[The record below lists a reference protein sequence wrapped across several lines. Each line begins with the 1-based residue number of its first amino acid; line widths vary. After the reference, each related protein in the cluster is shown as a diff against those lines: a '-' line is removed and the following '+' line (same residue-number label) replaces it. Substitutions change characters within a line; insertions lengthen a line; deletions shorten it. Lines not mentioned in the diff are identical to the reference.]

1 MDSSSTGTEA
11 TLQRRVR
18 QQQAVAD
25 FGARALECDD
35 LEALFRD
42 AAQTVATAVDAD
54 ACAVLEMSSDDTQF
68 LLRASH
74 GWSDEHDKPTT
85 ISVDSESHLG
95 YTLEATTPVVVDD
108 LRADERVTSSG
119 LLCEIDAVSGLS
131 VAIGPDEVPWGV
143 LGTYTTSKREFGEG
157 ETAFVE
163 SVGNVLASA
172 IERDRL
178 SRRHD
183 AAATVKDTIIE
194 TSPIGITIVDSDG
207 EIQFAND
214 RAEEIF
220 GRNKEQLTGLEFDD
234 PEWDEIDANG
244 EPRAADALPF
254 PRIIATETP
263 LYDQVSGVARPDGER
278 VWISVNGAPLYDNHG
293 DLDGVVFAI
302 EDITAQFLRDRALE
316 RYETIV
322 ETVYDGIYVLDDER
336 RFELVNDAFAEL
348 TGFSREEL
356 RGQHASVVFGDA
368 FESTEA
374 SQLEAANG
382 TRSSPFEET
391 IWTDT
396 NGTERLTIENRFTI
410 HQTASGTKRFGIIHD
425 ISERKQLETQLR
437 AERNLKDRILET
449 SPVGITLIDADGMN
463 VFANDR
469 AEELFGRSL
478 EELRTYVHDDDRWN
492 LVDEDGEALS
502 ESELPFTT
510 VKETGEPV
518 YDEILGIDQPN
529 GARVWLS
536 AHCSPLFDAEGTFD
550 GAVYALRDITD
561 QKRLESELEQTL
573 NRVTDA
579 FNAIDTDW
587 NFTYVNERAA
597 ELLNAEDRELV
608 GKNVWEAYPSAAGS
622 TFERQYRQ
630 AMETQE
636 TVTFEEYSPVADA
649 WLEVAVYPSET
660 GLSVYFRDISDR
672 KARER
677 RLKQFERIV
686 ETVHDGVYVTDGEG
700 TFVFVNDAFVSMAE
714 QTRQE
719 LLGSHSSVFFGDRF
733 VDTDEAEWHELV
745 AGERDSVEF
754 ETAVTGPG
762 GETHTVQNKFVP
774 LEMDGET
781 GRVGVT
787 RDITDRKARER
798 ALEESNERLEQFA
811 YAASHDL
818 QEPLRMVSSYLQ
830 LIDRRYT
837 DELDE
842 DGQEFIEFAVDGAE
856 RMREMIDGLLEF
868 SRVETRGE
876 PLEPVELDDVLADVR
891 RDLAVQ
897 IEEHDAEITAESLP
911 CVEGDGNQL
920 RQVFQNILSNAIEY
934 AGDDPPRIDVSAHR
948 AGSRWV
954 ISVSDEGIGIDP
966 DDVDRI
972 FGLFNRLHA
981 ASEHDGSGIGLTLCK
996 RIIERH
1002 GGRIWVDS
1010 EPGDGATFSFT
1021 LLAEGETE
1029 VNPPR

>member
-1 MDSSSTGTEA
+1 MDPSSTSTEA

-25 FGARALECDD
+25 LGRRALECDD

-42 AAQTVATAVDAD
+42 ATQTVATTLETDT
-54 ACAVLEMSSDDTQF
+54 CAVLEFVSGDSQF
-68 LLRASH
+68 LLRADH
-74 GWSDEHDKPTT
+74 GWSEEHDGRTT
-85 ISVDSESHLG
+85 IPVDSDTQLG

-108 LRADERVTSSG
+108 LRTDDRFTRPA
-119 LLCEIDAVSGLS
+119 LLRDLDAVSGLS
-131 VAIGPDEVPWGV
+131 VVIGLDEEPWGV
-143 LGTYTTSKREFGEG
+143 LGAYTTSKREFDEG

-172 IERDRL
+172 IERDRV
-178 SRRHD
+178 SRRRD
-183 AAATVKDTIIE
+183 AEETLKDAIIE

-207 EIQFAND
+207 EMQFAND

-220 GRNKEQLTGLEFDD
+220 GRSREQINGLRFDD
-234 PEWDEIDANG
+234 PEWDEIGVDG

-263 LYDQVSGVARPDGER
+263 LYDQVSGVKHRDGER
-278 VWISVNGAPLYDNHG
+278 VWISVNGAPLYDDHG

-302 EDITAQFLRDRALE
+302 EDITAQFLRDRTLE

-336 RFELVNDAFAEL
+336 RFELINDAFAEL

-356 RGQHASVVFGDA
+356 RGKHASVVFGDA

-374 SQLEAANG
+374 NQLEAADG
-382 TRSSPFEET
+382 TRSSTFEET

-396 NGTERLTIENRFTI
+396 NGMESLTVENRFTTQ
-410 HQTASGTKRFGIIHD
+410 QTERGTKRFGIIRD
-425 ISERKQLETQLR
+425 ISERKQLESALR

-469 AEELFGRSL
+469 AEELLGRSL
-478 EELRTYVHDDDRWN
+478 KELRTYVHDDERWS
-492 LVDEDGEALS
+492 LIDEDGESLS

-518 YDEILGIDQPN
+518 YDEVLGIDQPD
-529 GARVWLS
+529 GTRVWLS
-536 AHCSPLFDAEGTFD
+536 AHCSPLFDADGTFD
-550 GAVYALRDITD
+550 GAVYALRDLTE
-561 QKRLESELEQTL
+561 QKRLESELEQML
-573 NRVTDA
+573 NRITDA

-587 NFTYVNERAA
+587 NFTYVNERAS

-608 GKNVWEAYPSAAGS
+608 GKNVWEEYPSAVGS
-622 TFERQYRQ
+622 TFEREYRR

-636 TVTFEEYSPVADA
+636 TITFEEYSPVADA

-672 KARER
+672 KAREH

-686 ETVHDGVYVTDGEG
+686 ETVNDGVYVTDGEG
-700 TFVFVNDAFVSMAE
+700 TFVFVNDAFVSIAE
-714 QTRQE
+714 QTRE
-719 LLGSHSSVFFGDRF
+719 ALVGSHGSVFFGDRF
-733 VDTDEAEWHELV
+733 VDTDETEWRELV
-745 AGERDSVEF
+745 DGERDSVEF

-762 GETHTVQNKFVP
+762 GETLTVQNKFVP
-774 LEMDGET
+774 LEMNGET

-787 RDITDRKARER
+787 RDITHRKARER
-798 ALEESNERLEQFA
+798 ALKESNERLEQFA
-811 YAASHDL
+811 HAASHDL

-830 LIDRRYT
+830 LIEQRYA

-856 RMREMIDGLLEF
+856 RMRKMIDGLLEF

-934 AGDDPPRIDVSAHR
+934 AGDNAPRIDVSAHR
-948 AGSRWV
+948 AGSKWV

-966 DDVDRI
+966 DDADRV

-981 ASEHDGSGIGLTLCK
+981 ANEHDGSGIGLALCK

-1002 GGRIWVDS
+1002 GGQIWVDS
-1010 EPGDGATFSFT
+1010 EPGDGATFSFA
-1021 LLAEGETE
+1021 LPVVGETE
-1029 VNPPR
+1029 ANTPR

>member
-1 MDSSSTGTEA
+1 MDPSSTSTEA

-25 FGARALECDD
+25 FGRRALGCDD

-42 AAQTVATAVDAD
+42 ATQTVATTLEMDT
-54 ACAVLEMSSDDTQF
+54 CAVLEFVSGDSQF
-68 LLRASH
+68 LLRAGH
-74 GWSDEHDKPTT
+74 GWSEEHDGRTT
-85 ISVDSESHLG
+85 IPVDSDTQLG
-95 YTLEATTPVVVDD
+95 YTLEAATPVVVDD
-108 LRADERVTSSG
+108 LRTDERVTRSA
-119 LLCEIDAVSGLS
+119 LLREVDAVSGLS
-131 VAIGPDEVPWGV
+131 VVIGPDEEPWGV
-143 LGTYTTSKREFGEG
+143 LGAYTTSKREFDEG

-172 IERDRL
+172 IERDRV
-178 SRRHD
+178 SRRRD
-183 AAATVKDTIIE
+183 AEAMLKDKLVD

-207 EIQFAND
+207 VMQFAND
-214 RAEEIF
+214 RAEAIF
-220 GRNKEQLTGLEFDD
+220 GRSRERINELRFDD
-234 PEWDEIDANG
+234 PEWDEIGPDG
-244 EPRAADALPF
+244 EPLERKELPF
-254 PRIIATETP
+254 PRIVESEAP
-263 LYDQVSGVARPDGER
+263 LFDQVSGVLCPDGER
-278 VWISVNGAPLYDNHG
+278 VWISVNGAPLYDDRG
-293 DLDGVVFAI
+293 DIDGVVFAI

-368 FESTEA
+368 FESTES
-374 SQLEAANG
+374 SQLEAADG
-382 TRSSPFEET
+382 TQSSTFEET
-391 IWTDT
+391 ILTDT

-410 HQTASGTKRFGIIHD
+410 HQTASGTKRFGIIRD
-425 ISERKQLETQLR
+425 ITERKQLESALR

-492 LVDEDGEALS
+492 LIDEDGESLS
-502 ESELPFTT
+502 GAELPFTT

-518 YDEILGIDQPN
+518 YDEVLGIDQPD
-529 GARVWLS
+529 GTRVWLS
-536 AHCSPLFDAEGTFD
+536 AHCSPLFDADGTFD
-550 GAVYALRDITD
+550 GAVYALRDITE

-587 NFTYVNERAA
+587 NFTYVNERAS

-608 GKNVWEAYPSAAGS
+608 GKNVWEEYPSAAGS

-660 GLSVYFRDISDR
+660 GLSVYFRDISER

-686 ETVHDGVYVTDGEG
+686 ETVNDGVYVTDGEG

-719 LLGSHSSVFFGDRF
+719 LLGSHGSVFFGDRF

-762 GETHTVQNKFVP
+762 SETHTVQNKFVP

-897 IEEHDAEITAESLP
+897 IEEHDAEITAEPLP

-948 AGSRWV
+948 AGSKWA

-966 DDVDRI
+966 DDTDRI

-981 ASEHDGSGIGLTLCK
+981 AGEHDGSGIGLALCK

-1010 EPGDGATFSFT
+1010 VPGDGATFSFT

-1029 VNPPR
+1029 ANTPR